1 MQLITTIEALQTILT
16 TWHQH
21 NESVGLVPTMGY
33 LHEGHQSLIHTAHEQ
48 NAHVVV
54 SDFVNPTQFAPE
66 EDLDKYPRDLQHDQE
81 MAANAGAD
89 ILFAPSVAELYP
101 EGFNAYVKVGD
112 VTTVL
117 EGDRRPIHFQGVT
130 TIVTKL
136 INLVQPD
143 NIYFGQKDA
152 QQVVVIKKMVR
163 DLNVPVNVSVC
174 PIVREA
180 DGLAKSSRNV
190 YLSDEERQA
199 AVSLSQSLQLAKTA
213 LNDGQRTVDDLTQ
226 LINQRLTAE
235 PLAQIDYIAIV
246 DPNTLTSL
254 TKIDHAAL
262 ILLAVKIGRT
272 RLIDNLLWQEADA

>member
-1 MQLITTIEALQTILT
+1 MQLITTIDTLQTVLA
-16 TWHQH
+16 TWHQN
-21 NESVGLVPTMGY
+21 NETVGLVPTMGY
-33 LHEGHQSLIHTAHEQ
+33 LHEGHQSLIQAAHAQ

-66 EDLDKYPRDLQHDQE
+66 EDLAKYPRDLQHDQE
-81 MAANAGAD
+81 MAASAGAD

-136 INLVQPD
+136 INLVQPK

-163 DLNVPVNVSVC
+163 DLNVPVNVTVC

-190 YLSDEERQA
+190 YLSTEERQA
-199 AVSLSQSLQLAKTA
+199 AVSLSQSLQRAKAALA
-213 LNDGQRTVDDLTQ
+213 DGQRTASDITT
-226 LINQRLTAE
+226 LIKQRLTAE
-235 PLAQIDYIAIV
+235 PLAQIDYVAVV
-246 DPNTLTSL
+246 DTKTLAPL
-254 TKIDHAAL
+254 DKIEHAAL

-272 RLIDNLLWQEADA
+272 RLIDNLLWQEAAK